1 MELDLYL
8 LMDDDEE
15 MDVYGED
22 DGKDDDGE
30 VR

>member
-15 MDVYGED
+15 MDVYDED